1 MEQSLRERLKSRYYE
16 HPVVWPVLKK
26 MQEWNNR
33 AQYRWYYRFPG
44 HDTRVSVRE
53 INIEFNSACNLRCKF
68 CALDHDKPKRS
79 MSPLVLRRF
88 LDQFIEDKRF
98 HAVEKF
104 QLYNGGETLLHPK
117 RIEMLRIIKEYKK
130 IATDRGIHFPKVSML
145 TNGMLLREKLAREI
159 VDEGL
164 VDEVGFSLDGGTPED
179 FEDLR
184 VNAKWKPFYENVKFF
199 TEYARASNHPI
210 RVYGITIV
218 PEPRS
223 LDYKW
228 MHPEFVELGQL
239 FDHHELRRLHD
250 WGGEV
255 DLLGDH
261 NKGVGRVAELA
272 KDKKVLKD
280 KGCDL
285 LLRQMIWLPNGD
297 VTICCND
304 LNSKGVVGNIMNNTL
319 WELYDSPE
327 RRKYLDLLDA
337 GRKSELE
344 LCKDCQTF

>member
-1 MEQSLRERLKSRYYE
+1 MEQSLREKLKSRYYE

-26 MQEWNNR
+26 VQEWNNR
-33 AQYRWYYRFPG
+33 AQYRWYYRMPG
-44 HDTRVSVRE
+44 RQNRVSVRE

-68 CALDHDKPKRS
+68 CALDHNKPKQS
-79 MSPLVLRRF
+79 MSPLILRRF
-88 LDQFIEDKRF
+88 LDQFLSDPRF
-98 HAVEKF
+98 HSVEKI

-117 RIEMLRIIKEYKK
+117 RIEMLRIIAEYRLL
-130 IATDRGIHFPKVSML
+130 TQEEGIPFPKVSML
-145 TNGMLLREKLAREI
+145 TNGMLLRENLARQI

-184 VNAKWKPFYENVKFF
+184 VNAKWKGFYENVKFF
-199 TEYARASNHPI
+199 AEYARSSDKAI
-210 RVYGITIV
+210 RIYGITIV
-218 PEPRS
+218 PEPRT
-223 LDYKW
+223 LDYSW
-228 MHPEFVELGQL
+228 MHSEFVELAQL
-239 FDHHELRRLHD
+239 FDHHEMRRLHD

-261 NKGVGRVAELA
+261 NIGVGRKEEE
-272 KDKKVLKD
+272 KTVLKD
-280 KGCDL
+280 RGCDL

-304 LNSKGVVGNIMNNTL
+304 LNSKGVVGNILNDTL
-319 WELYDSPE
+319 WDIYNSPE
-327 RRKYLDLLDA
+327 RRRYLDLLDA
-337 GRKSELE
+337 GRKAELE